1 MAGVGSIST
10 ELLPTPTKSHYT
22 FNLRDMSKVFQ
33 GVLQSSPKTVTN
45 SNECLR
51 LWSHE
56 CLRVF
61 SDRMIETKVRVRARV
76 RVRVS

>member
-1 MAGVGSIST
+1 
-10 ELLPTPTKSHYT
+10 
-22 FNLRDMSKVFQ
+22 MSKVFQ

-61 SDRMIETKVRVRARV
+61 SDRMIETKVRVRVRV
-76 RVRVS
+76 KVRVS